1 MLNSIKGYIVRSS
14 IRFIQDELERMESRL
29 NEADGYSD
37 KKFVHIHSNL
47 SQNCNENNEAYEEE
61 STPRAFENNVS
72 GNVEERLQNLE
83 NTVKRLMNTIQMMDF
98 GENNTNCNWKDDIYG
113 RVDSIE
119 KTLNTIGQQIDG
131 LNKNDNTV
139 VSPAPVSLYNI
150 TPEILGINDDIP
162 ANANIIETTEPEIV
176 EEVEEGAEAEEGAE
190 EEEVE
195 EEVDEEEEEEEVEE
209 EEVEEE
215 VEEEEEEEE
224 EVEDEEV
231 EEEVEEEEV
240 EEEVEEEEEAEE
252 VEEIEWKGQ
261 TYYKD
266 TEGYIYRATDE
277 GELEEE
283 PIGVWNDKKQIVQF
297 YKK

>member
-47 SQNCNENNEAYEEE
+47 SQNCNENNETYEEE

-131 LNKNDNTV
+131 LNKNDNTI

-150 TPEILGINDDIP
+150 TPEILGIHDDIP

-176 EEVEEGAEAEEGAE
+176 EEVEEEEE

-195 EEVDEEEEEEEVEE
+195 EEVEEEE

-215 VEEEEEEEE
+215 VEEEEEEE
-224 EVEDEEV
+224 VEDEEEA

>member
-1 MLNSIKGYIVRSS
+1 
-14 IRFIQDELERMESRL
+14 
-29 NEADGYSD
+29 
-37 KKFVHIHSNL
+37 
-47 SQNCNENNEAYEEE
+47 
-61 STPRAFENNVS
+61 
-72 GNVEERLQNLE
+72 
-83 NTVKRLMNTIQMMDF
+83 
-98 GENNTNCNWKDDIYG
+98 
-113 RVDSIE
+113 
-119 KTLNTIGQQIDG
+119 

-150 TPEILGINDDIP
+150 TPEILGIHDDIP

-176 EEVEEGAEAEEGAE
+176 EEVEEGAE
-190 EEEVE
+190 
-195 EEVDEEEEEEEVEE
+195 EEEEEVEE

-215 VEEEEEEEE
+215 VDEEVEEEEAEEEE
-224 EVEDEEV
+224 IEEEEEV
-231 EEEVEEEEV
+231 EEEVEEEEA
-240 EEEVEEEEEAEE
+240 EEEGIEEEEAEE

-283 PIGVWNDKKQIVQF
+283 PIGVWNDKKQIIQF

>member
-47 SQNCNENNEAYEEE
+47 SQDCNENNEAYEEE

-150 TPEILGINDDIP
+150 TPEILGIHDDIP

-176 EEVEEGAEAEEGAE
+176 EEVEEGAE
-190 EEEVE
+190 
-195 EEVDEEEEEEEVEE
+195 EEEEEVEE

-215 VEEEEEEEE
+215 VDEEVEEEEAEEEE
-224 EVEDEEV
+224 IEEEEEV
-231 EEEVEEEEV
+231 EEEVEEEEA
-240 EEEVEEEEEAEE
+240 EEEGIEEEEAEE

-266 TEGYIYRATDE
+266 TEGYIYRATGE

>member
-150 TPEILGINDDIP
+150 TPEILGIHDDIP

-176 EEVEEGAEAEEGAE
+176 EEVEEGAE
-190 EEEVE
+190 
-195 EEVDEEEEEEEVEE
+195 EEEEEVEE

-215 VEEEEEEEE
+215 VDEEVEEEEAEEEE
-224 EVEDEEV
+224 IEEEEEV
-231 EEEVEEEEV
+231 EEEVEEEEA
-240 EEEVEEEEEAEE
+240 EEEGIEEEEAEE

-283 PIGVWNDKKQIVQF
+283 PIGVWNDKKQIIQF